1 MTLGLGLITICDK
14 FVQFGF
20 GKHKAKSIGESL
32 DISLYRLIKNSRFH
46 AIQFRYIPIQYRL
59 NTTNGYNS

>member
-20 GKHKAKSIGESL
+20 GKHKAKSIGEAL
-32 DISLYRLIKNSRFH
+32 DISLYRLIVDSVS
-46 AIQFRYIPIQYRL
+46 PQYFATARL
-59 NTTNGYNS
+59 TPRVSSISF